1 MINSS
6 ETEAS
11 SISIAHQAIFMVVWV
26 FATIINLLTIIIMGR
41 SVYVRKTWP
50 NILVFFLSFT
60 DLFIIIVGFFPAVLV
75 LFMDHLLLYK
85 NTSLCNFQGIVLNA
99 SYLVSFYLV
108 ASISVDRY
116 FAICHPFLYNK
127 NVSQTQSLRV
137 KYCGLLVVTTLSI
150 FVSLIPFMAQSNHV
164 VHYPGTYCL
173 FDWSSF
179 NVASRL
185 IIIINM
191 LGYSASMMVII
202 FSTIKICHAAIKMRR
217 AKIAM
222 QVSSHKRINITG
234 NDLELNFAKLAVVV
248 STVFFLC
255 SLPFEVT
262 SYLYVLLEFFST
274 FTDLSDTGA
283 DRTTF
288 EPKCGLRC
296 YWHTDA

>member
-1 MINSS
+1 MMINSS
-6 ETEAS
+6 ETEAAS

-41 SVYVRKTWP
+41 SVCVRKTWP

-75 LFMDHLLLYK
+75 LFVDHLLLYK
-85 NTSLCNFQGIVLNA
+85 NTGLCNFQGIVLNA

-127 NVSQTQSLRV
+127 NVSQRQSLRV
-137 KYCGLLVVTTLSI
+137 KYCGLLAVTLLSI

-185 IIIINM
+185 IIAINM

-202 FSTIKICHAAIKMRR
+202 FCTIRICHAAIKMRR
-217 AKIAM
+217 ANAAM
-222 QVSSHKRINITG
+222 QMLNHKKISITS
-234 NDLELNFAKLAVVV
+234 NDLELNFAKLVVIV

-262 SYLYVLLEFFST
+262 QIYLYMF
-274 FTDLSDTGA
+274 
-283 DRTTF
+283 
-288 EPKCGLRC
+288 
-296 YWHTDA
+296 Y

>member
-6 ETEAS
+6 ETETS
-11 SISIAHQAIFMVVWV
+11 SINIAHQVIFMVVWV

-41 SVYVRKTWP
+41 SVYIRKTWP

-75 LFMDHLLLYK
+75 LFVDHLLLYK

-108 ASISVDRY
+108 AAISVDRY
-116 FAICHPFLYNK
+116 FAICHPFLYHK

-137 KYCGLLVVTTLSI
+137 KYCGLLVVTILSI

-185 IIIINM
+185 IIVINM
-191 LGYSASMMVII
+191 LGYSVSMMVII
-202 FSTIKICHAAIKMRR
+202 FSTIKICCAAIKMRR
-217 AKIAM
+217 AKAAM
-222 QVSSHKRINITG
+222 QMLSHKRINITS

-255 SLPFEVT
+255 SLPFEVK
-262 SYLYVLLEFFST
+262 SQCMFY
-274 FTDLSDTGA
+274 
-283 DRTTF
+283 
-288 EPKCGLRC
+288 
-296 YWHTDA
+296 

>member
-6 ETEAS
+6 TS
-11 SISIAHQAIFMVVWV
+11 DTGGTPSISIAHQAIFMVVWL
-26 FATIINLLTIIIMGR
+26 FATVINLLTIIIMGR

-50 NILVFFLSFT
+50 NILVFVLSFT

-75 LFMDHLLLYK
+75 LFVDHMLLYK
-85 NTSLCNFQGIVLNA
+85 HTGLCNFQGIILNA

-127 NVSQTQSLRV
+127 NVTQTQSLRV
-137 KYCGLLVVTTLSI
+137 KYCGLFVVTVLSI

-185 IIIINM
+185 IIAINM
-191 LGYSASMMVII
+191 LGYSASMIVII
-202 FSTIKICHAAIKMRR
+202 FSTIKICHAAIKMKR
-217 AKIAM
+217 ANAAIQM
-222 QVSSHKRINITG
+222 SNHKRTIRITS
-234 NDLELNFAKLAVVV
+234 NDLEMNFAKLAVVV

-262 SYLYVLLEFFST
+262 IYLYVLLECFNIFI
-274 FTDLSDTGA
+274 DLPDSGP
-283 DRTTF
+283 DRITT
-288 EPKCGLRC
+288 EP
-296 YWHTDA
+296 

>member
-1 MINSS
+1 MCNSS
-6 ETEAS
+6 DTEAS

-50 NILVFFLSFT
+50 NILVFALSFT

-75 LFMDHLLLYK
+75 LFVDHLLLYK
-85 NTSLCNFQGIVLNA
+85 STGLCNFQGIVLNA

-127 NVSQTQSLRV
+127 NISQTQLLRV
-137 KYCGLLVVTTLSI
+137 RYYGLLAVTVVSI
-150 FVSLIPFMAQSNHV
+150 LVSLIPFMAQSNHV

-173 FDWSSF
+173 FDWNSF
-179 NVASRL
+179 SVASRV
-185 IIIINM
+185 IIVINM

-217 AKIAM
+217 ANAAM
-222 QVSSHKRINITG
+222 QLLRHKRISITS

-248 STVFFLC
+248 STVFFVC
-255 SLPFEVT
+255 SLPFEVET
-262 SYLYVLLEFFST
+262 YNLCVLLEVF
-274 FTDLSDTGA
+274 
-283 DRTTF
+283 
-288 EPKCGLRC
+288 C
-296 YWHTDA
+296 YRFV

>member
-1 MINSS
+1 
-6 ETEAS
+6 
-11 SISIAHQAIFMVVWV
+11 MVVWV

-75 LFMDHLLLYK
+75 LFMDHLLLYR
-85 NTSLCNFQGIVLNA
+85 NIGLCNFQGIVLNA

-127 NVSQTQSLRV
+127 TMSQMQSLRV
-137 KYCGLLVVTTLSI
+137 KYCGLLVVTALSI
-150 FVSLIPFMAQSNHV
+150 LVSLIPFMAQSNHV

-173 FDWSSF
+173 FDWNSF
-179 NVASRL
+179 NVASRV
-185 IIIINM
+185 IIVINM
-191 LGYSASMMVII
+191 LGYSASMIVIL
-202 FSTIKICHAAIKMRR
+202 FCTIKICHAAIKMRR
-217 AKIAM
+217 AKAAV
-222 QVSSHKRINITG
+222 QLSRISITS

-248 STVFFLC
+248 STVFFVC

-262 SYLYVLLEFFST
+262 CLRYKIRHWAVSS
-274 FTDLSDTGA
+274 A
-283 DRTTF
+283 DFPR
-288 EPKCGLRC
+288 G
-296 YWHTDA
+296 